1 MGDREPQAL
10 IHDLRHAGK
19 YLGVIFERLRT
30 MNIFKNISL
39 FKLLLYLIAFHS
51 FCVGI
56 SLIVLPFE
64 ILSWFGFTVDPY
76 RFFSTQGGVF
86 HVVLSIAYILAACKP
101 LEERSLVIFIILAK
115 WIAFFF
121 LGFYFLF
128 SEMVPVIAISAISDG
143 VMGLLVMMFFQE
155 LFTTEEVVD

>member
-1 MGDREPQAL
+1 MKL
-10 IHDLRHAGK
+10 
-19 YLGVIFERLRT
+19 
-30 MNIFKNISL
+30 FKNASL
-39 FKLLLYLIAFHS
+39 FQLVLYLIALHS

-56 SLIVLPFE
+56 ALIVLPFG

-86 HVVLSIAYILAACKP
+86 HVVMTIAYLLAARNP
-101 LEERSLVIFIILAK
+101 VNERSLLIFIIIAK

-128 SEMVPVIAISAISDG
+128 SEMVPVIALSAISDG
-143 VMGLLVMMFFQE
+143 LMGLIVMMFFLE
-155 LFTTEEVVD
+155 LYTEEEKTGEQ

>member
-10 IHDLRHAGK
+10 IHDLKYAGK

-101 LEERSLVIFIILAK
+101 LEERSLIIFIILAK

-128 SEMVPVIAISAISDG
+128 SEMVPVIAISAIGDG
-143 VMGLLVMMFFQE
+143 LMGLLVMMFFLEQ
-155 LFTTEEVVD
+155 FTTEEVVD

>member
-1 MGDREPQAL
+1 ME
-10 IHDLRHAGK
+10 
-19 YLGVIFERLRT
+19 YWLGVIFERLSS
-30 MNIFKNISL
+30 MKIFKNVSL
-39 FKLLLYLIAFHS
+39 FKVLLYLIALHS

-56 SLIVLPFE
+56 ALIVLPFG

-86 HVVLSIAYILAACKP
+86 HVVMSIAYILAACKP
-101 LEERSLVIFIILAK
+101 LEEKSLIIFIILAK

-128 SEMVPVIAISAISDG
+128 SEMVPVIAMSAVGDG
-143 VMGLLVMMFFQE
+143 IMGLLVMVFFLE
-155 LFTTEEVVD
+155 LFPEEKAVD

>member
-1 MGDREPQAL
+1 M
-10 IHDLRHAGK
+10 
-19 YLGVIFERLRT
+19 VMT
-30 MNIFKNISL
+30 
-39 FKLLLYLIAFHS
+39 
-51 FCVGI
+51 
-56 SLIVLPFE
+56 
-64 ILSWFGFTVDPY
+64 
-76 RFFSTQGGVF
+76 
-86 HVVLSIAYILAACKP
+86 IAYLLAANSP
-101 LEERSLVIFIILAK
+101 LTEKSLVIFIILAK